1 MIITVTIKHTSFVID
16 NRTIGVI
23 RKQIKSYI
31 IFNVISKVVI
41 GNKAPIKTFTIRRN
55 YGNSPVLL
63 AVLL

>member
-1 MIITVTIKHTSFVID
+1 MIITVTIKHTAFVID

-41 GNKAPIKTFTIRRN
+41 GNKAPIIIFTILHN
-55 YGNSPVLL
+55 YGNLPVLL